1 MTHKTLRV
9 EKVVEKIAV
18 AAQTETAETVAGRP
32 VEGTKTSN
40 NINKVQKM
48 NKKLNNTKRANSATK
63 GKCNHAPITF
73 NNRNSDEACAPMP
86 EFAHPVVLFDR
97 FLVDTSIVESA
108 DVQLKKMYPYLLP
121 VNDYS
126 WQELLGESFWAD
138 RPDLPIQLASVCI
151 QHLAEQPNSRLTIA
165 PNSANGAMRFRF
177 D

>member
-1 MTHKTLRV
+1 MFTSST
-9 EKVVEKIAV
+9 
-18 AAQTETAETVAGRP
+18 TST
-32 VEGTKTSN
+32 GT
-40 NINKVQKM
+40 I
-48 NKKLNNTKRANSATK
+48 
-63 GKCNHAPITF
+63 HF
-73 NNRNSDEACAPMP
+73 NNRRRDMACAPMP